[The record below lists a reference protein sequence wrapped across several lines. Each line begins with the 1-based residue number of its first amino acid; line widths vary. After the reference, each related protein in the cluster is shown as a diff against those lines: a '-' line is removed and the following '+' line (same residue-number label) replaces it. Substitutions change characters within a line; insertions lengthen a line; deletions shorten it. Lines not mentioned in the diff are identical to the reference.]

1 MISPPRKMC
10 GIQTI
15 LLGHGCVSIYIHS
28 SIYLHLYLPPE
39 ASNQIRWSWTP
50 RAARQSTGSIRTGE
64 GWVQNAWTLVKFGG
78 AMAATVVGFLVDF
91 WWWISSTLWEKHR
104 HKKGF
109 KTVWNH
115 WMERCTLFLTNPDAF
130 SSLGCNFEAWKTDHV
145 DGDGADG
152 VILRCFGE
160 PSCSSR
166 RGVC

>member
-78 AMAATVVGFLVDF
+78 AMAATVVGFLVVDF
-91 WWWISSTLWEKHR
+91 LHSLRETPT
-104 HKKGF
+104 F
-109 KTVWNH
+109 KVSKQFETTGWN
-115 WMERCTLFLTNPDAF
+115 
-130 SSLGCNFEAWKTDHV
+130 
-145 DGDGADG
+145 G
-152 VILRCFGE
+152 V
-160 PSCSSR
+160 PYS
-166 RGVC
+166 